1 MDLNSLLA
9 IIAIGIASNL
19 DNAGVGVAYGVRKI
33 HISWF
38 PNFII
43 AFISFLATILAGLF
57 GSWIALWIT
66 PLMGNLIGT
75 VVIIS
80 VGIWVLCQPFIEKK
94 SHQQKSNRNVIPRI
108 LRDPEE
114 ADLDHSKTIS
124 FGESILLG
132 IALAMNAL
140 AGGFDAGVTNLSVLA
155 TSISVGVFSFVL
167 LGVCAFVGEKY
178 AAERLGKQATVVAGI
193 LLILVGIHQ
202 IV

>member
-9 IIAIGIASNL
+9 IIVIGIASNL

-43 AFISFLATILAGLF
+43 AFISFIATLLAGLF
-57 GSWIALWIT
+57 GKWVTLWIT

-75 VVIIS
+75 IVIIS
-80 VGIWVLCQPFIEKK
+80 IGIWVLCQPFIDKK
-94 SHQQKSNRNVIPRI
+94 SHQQKSKRNVITRI

-114 ADLDHSKTIS
+114 ADIDQSKTIGY
-124 FGESILLG
+124 GESILLG

-155 TSISVGVFSFVL
+155 TSISVGLFSFLL
-167 LGVCAFVGEKY
+167 LGLCTYIGEKY
-178 AAERLGKQATVVAGI
+178 AAEKLGKQATVVAGI

-202 IV
+202 MI